1 MADAGSTDMGLV
13 VTNED
18 SGVSTVIVGPDA
30 STNALAPDIN
40 APSNKDPNWGRVAT
54 GTYYAYDTSQAP
66 AAPPSQHLGIPQDRY
81 KPTSV
86 GKKKSSFFLTRE
98 DLAERGEEYHEDE
111 PEDA

>member
-1 MADAGSTDMGLV
+1 MHYLWFAFVCFLIRSHPPPNTSLV
-13 VTNED
+13 CPRT
-18 SGVSTVIVGPDA
+18 
-30 STNALAPDIN
+30 